1 MYRSAS
7 VHGLVEESVDISS
20 IMPVAGGAWKSTRGG
35 SLRAIPQ
42 LAVKPSEIDAGLYL
56 FALCKHLQTICLDR
70 CGIDCI
76 LDADGAGGLPEA
88 VCRMLGLMVC
98 GLVTDAADCSYTKA
112 AQETVRVTLRR
123 RGTTY
128 LCAVSRRCADSCTCA
143 KPGLRRA
150 QQLASE
156 LGNSFMVRSMPDR
169 GITAIM
175 FDIDLVEQCVA
186 APIWLYRT
194 KHAPELAKRM
204 SAVVPE

>member
-1 MYRSAS
+1 
-7 VHGLVEESVDISS
+7 
-20 IMPVAGGAWKSTRGG
+20 
-35 SLRAIPQ
+35 LRAITQ
-42 LAVKPSEIDAGLYL
+42 LAAKPSEIDAGLYL

-143 KPGLRRA
+143 KPGLLRA
-150 QQLASE
+150 RHLASE
-156 LGNSFMVRSMPDR
+156 LGHSCMVRSIPDR

-175 FDIDLVEQCVA
+175 FDIDLIERCFA
-186 APIWLYRT
+186 APISLYRT
-194 KHAPELAKRM
+194 KHAPQLAKRLCT
-204 SAVVPE
+204 VVPE

>member
-1 MYRSAS
+1 MYSRTS
-7 VHGLVEESVDISS
+7 VYGFVGESVAISS

-56 FALCKHLQTICLDR
+56 FALCKHLQTIRLDR
-70 CGIDCI
+70 CGINCI

-128 LCAVSRRCADSCTCA
+128 LCAVSRRCAVSCTCA

-150 QQLASE
+150 RQLASE

-175 FDIDLVEQCVA
+175 FDIDLAEQCFA
-186 APIWLYRT
+186 APICLHRT
-194 KHAPELAKRM
+194 KHAPARAKRM
-204 SAVVPE
+204 SAAVPE